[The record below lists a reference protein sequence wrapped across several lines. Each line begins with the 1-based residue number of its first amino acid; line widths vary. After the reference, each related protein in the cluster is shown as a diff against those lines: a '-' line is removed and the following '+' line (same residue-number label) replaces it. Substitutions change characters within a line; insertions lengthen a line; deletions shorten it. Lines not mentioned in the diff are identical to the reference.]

1 MRLRYNGQRGATGVA
16 LLSTDTAVT
25 NLFGVVPGFAT
36 IVAPDFIPLVLEPNT
51 ANMEIVYLTAYTS
64 GSRSGTIARAQEDAT
79 LHPAVAHALGVTWDH
94 GPTIND
100 FLAPSAASIAAASA
114 GINSTET
121 QVVSLV
127 IPAGMMVAGSTY
139 RITASGVCTSTG
151 ANVGHFRARLGTT
164 TLTGN
169 IAVDVSPTAAASGT
183 AIPFLIDML
192 VTVRTAGATGTLIG
206 SGSLE
211 NNGVTGVSATTPVV
225 AQTTATVAVD
235 TTAAKLIEL
244 TFQAAAATTTCT
256 FHNAEIALVK

>member
-1 MRLRYNGQRGATGVA
+1 MARLRYNGQRGQTGGATLTSSGTTFTFAVA
-16 LLSTDTAVT
+16 P
-25 NLFGVVPGFAT
+25 NFAT
-36 IVAPDFIPLVLEPNT
+36 ITGSDYIPLTLEPNT
-51 ANMEIVYLTAYTS
+51 ASMEIVYLTAYTS
-64 GSRSGTIARAQEDAT
+64 GATTGTITRAAEDAT
-79 LHPAVAHALGVTWDH
+79 LHPAAAHAVGATWDH

-121 QVVSLV
+121 QVVSLA
-127 IPAGMMVAGSTY
+127 IPAGVMVAGTTY

-151 ANVGHFRARLGTT
+151 ADVGHFRARLGSA

-169 IAVDVSPTAAASGT
+169 IAVDVSPTASGSGT
-183 AIPFLIDML
+183 AIPFWVDIL

-206 SGSLE
+206 SGGLD
-211 NNGVTGVSATTPVV
+211 NNGVTGVSAATTVV
-225 AQTTATVAVD
+225 AQSVATVAVD

-256 FHNAEIALVK
+256 FHNAAIALVK